1 MTPRFARRRLGDIAE
16 DVLVDAYV
24 SAQSNRSVQH
34 DANGPR
40 GASQVISRWQ
50 WMLFVVAGAI
60 LILAGGFAAAI
71 DGVTPSPHLSWAS
84 AYLVLVCG
92 SAQIALGGGQALI
105 NSTRSRPHLVPYQ
118 FATFN
123 LANASVL
130 AGTLSGLSVVLDAGS
145 ALFLVAL
152 GLFAWGTKGADSH
165 HTVTFFY
172 RTALF
177 VLGVSVPIGV
187 LLAR

>member
-16 DVLVDAYV
+16 DAPADAYV
-24 SAQSNRSVQH
+24 SAQSNKFVQH

-40 GASQVISRWQ
+40 GALQLKARWQ
-50 WMLFVVAGAI
+50 WMLFVVAGAV
-60 LILAGGFAAAI
+60 LILAGGFVAAI

-92 SAQIALGGGQALI
+92 SAQIVLGGGQALI
-105 NSTRSRPHLVPYQ
+105 NSTRARPHLVPYQ

-130 AGTLSGLSVVLDAGS
+130 AGTLSGLSMVLDAGS

-152 GLFAWGTKGADSH
+152 GLFAWGTNGADSH

-172 RTALF
+172 RTALL

>member
-16 DVLVDAYV
+16 DVPVDAYV

-92 SAQIALGGGQALI
+92 SAQIVLGGGQALI
-105 NSTRSRPHLVPYQ
+105 NSARSRPHLVPYQ

-130 AGTLSGLSVVLDAGS
+130 AGTLSGQSVVLDAGS

-152 GLFAWGTKGADSH
+152 GLFAWGTQGANTH
-165 HTVTFFY
+165 HTVIVFY
-172 RTALF
+172 RTALL

>member
-16 DVLVDAYV
+16 DVPVDACV

-34 DANGPR
+34 DANGHR
-40 GASQVISRWQ
+40 GASQVKARWQ
-50 WMLFVVAGAI
+50 LMLFVVAGAV
-60 LILAGGFAAAI
+60 LILAGGFVAAI
-71 DGVTPSPHLSWAS
+71 DGVTPSQHLSWAS

-92 SAQIALGGGQALI
+92 SAQIVLGGGQAVI

-123 LANASVL
+123 LANTSVL
-130 AGTLSGLSVVLDAGS
+130 VGTLSGLSVVLDAGS

-152 GLFAWGTKGADSH
+152 GLFVWGTKGADSH
-165 HTVTFFY
+165 HMVTFFY
-172 RTALF
+172 RIALF